1 MEQPD
6 ITYFCKT
13 KAQAL
18 DFTAR
23 LTGMM
28 GQIYENNFN
37 LELSLSENF
46 GMQKK
51 DMFIKIFR
59 ENNINTE
66 KIGEVKSF
74 LTTMQETIS
83 KLPVLDMIIAIEPN
97 EKTLQTIA
105 DWYTMTTKKQ
115 ILLNITTDPLLIAGA
130 KINFK
135 GRYLDASLKPT
146 FDKILQE
153 TEQSAP
159 LPAVNR

>member
-1 MEQPD
+1 MTHWKKQNGKESSNNMEQPD

-66 KIGEVKSF
+66 KIG
-74 LTTMQETIS
+74 
-83 KLPVLDMIIAIEPN
+83 
-97 EKTLQTIA
+97 
-105 DWYTMTTKKQ
+105 
-115 ILLNITTDPLLIAGA
+115 
-130 KINFK
+130 
-135 GRYLDASLKPT
+135 
-146 FDKILQE
+146 
-153 TEQSAP
+153 
-159 LPAVNR
+159 